1 MDKMESFNMDKYAE
15 DERMRQRL
23 SIQSIHYLLDK
34 KKSVVICGQTYKKF
48 TLILSEPG
56 FSIERQIKIELPL
69 NGKNIYIIFGKN
81 TFYAMTHHPV
91 SDKLYIIQDWTAYPE
106 FMKLMEKLM
115 RLTFQMQ
122 LRQLRL

>member
-1 MDKMESFNMDKYAE
+1 MDTSDDLLFESQKSEMDKMESFNMDKYAE

-81 TFYAMTHHPV
+81 
-91 SDKLYIIQDWTAYPE
+91 
-106 FMKLMEKLM
+106 
-115 RLTFQMQ
+115 
-122 LRQLRL
+122 